1 MTYTVYIDVVFFVNT
16 AMDFV
21 VLAILNRILDSRAG
35 WGRLLAGA
43 AAGGLWACLVSVLP
57 GMPTWVR
64 AVGTYLAVSSL
75 MALISFRPRSLKRL
89 ARQVAGLYLVAAVL
103 SGVMLAIYQHTRAGY
118 YLELLIRG
126 ERVMG
131 LPGAVWFFVAAGG
144 AAGAYGLAGLGKSLL
159 KERMRGRKYC
169 RVTLGFG
176 GSEAGLT
183 ALIDTGNCLREP
195 VNGRPVHVVTASAIA
210 KLCPRVSGVIY
221 VPYQAVGTSHGLLP
235 AIFMD
240 WMEVELDYKRYRFER
255 PLVAIIRESL
265 SPSGKYQMLLQ
276 QEQWGEDEASHDEC
290 SQHTGGNFHDYKSI
304 HTKPFPVKNR
314 AEL

>member
-35 WGRLLAGA
+35 WGRLLSGA

-57 GMPTWVR
+57 GMPPWAV

-75 MALISFRPRSLKRL
+75 MAFISFRPRSLKGL
-89 ARQVAGLYLVAAVL
+89 ARQVAGMYLVAAVL

-118 YLELLIRG
+118 YLERLIRG

-131 LPGAVWFFVAAGG
+131 LPGAAWFFVAAGG
-144 AAGAYGLAGLGKSLL
+144 AAGAYGLAGLGMSLL
-159 KERMRGRKYC
+159 NGRMKGRRYC

-176 GSEAGLT
+176 GSEASLT

-195 VNGRPVHVVTASAIA
+195 VSNRPVHVVTASAIA